1 MYCLKVRDG
10 YLISGS
16 RDKSIRIWRL
26 PWFDPRFH
34 SEDYTSG
41 SMGSGDRGSNGM
53 RERDDRPG
61 LIYILEE
68 AHDRS
73 VLSLDFELDLIS
85 IDSDSEY
92 LHTAKKGKRKLGL
105 VVTGSSAGDVKVWE
119 FLRVS
124 STDKGEDEG
133 EWKAQGDVCLEEITV
148 LRGHEGAVLGV
159 VLRKDNIFTW

>member
-1 MYCLKVRDG
+1 
-10 YLISGS
+10 
-16 RDKSIRIWRL
+16 
-26 PWFDPRFH
+26 
-34 SEDYTSG
+34 
-41 SMGSGDRGSNGM
+41 M